1 RHTRSKRDWSSD
13 VCSSDLKPVTVRISL
28 EEFGKGQATWKQ
40 MPMNMIRKTA
50 IVNALREA
58 FPNNVGAMY
67 TEDDVQPQTEREAVV
82 NEVQSNQATETL
94 DFNQQEEVPQF
105 NEIKQEEKE
114 LEPATK
120 EKIQPQQEEQQFDF
134 DDDEEVPF

>member
-1 RHTRSKRDWSSD
+1 
-13 VCSSDLKPVTVRISL
+13 
-28 EEFGKGQATWKQ
+28 

-94 DFNQQEEVPQF
+94 DFNQQDEVPKF
-105 NEIKQEEKE
+105 NEVKQEEKE
-114 LEPATK
+114 LEPVAK
-120 EKIQPQQEEQQFDF
+120 EKTQPKQEEQQSIFEDN
-134 DDDEEVPF
+134 EEAPF

>member
-82 NEVQSNQATETL
+82 NEEIGRASCRERVKIAV
-94 DFNQQEEVPQF
+94 DEV
-105 NEIKQEEKE
+105 
-114 LEPATK
+114 
-120 EKIQPQQEEQQFDF
+120 
-134 DDDEEVPF
+134 